1 MFLIAVFS
9 ASTSIMALYLFGNSE
24 QLNFDGKD
32 VKNTFCP
39 TQLEKFEFL
48 RTNGI
53 TKAGASILENTCS
66 LLIIIRMRART
77 ICSAFVCIDCQGNT
91 WHEHRA

>member
-1 MFLIAVFS
+1 MLIISVFIDL
-9 ASTSIMALYLFGNSE
+9 TSILGGGNCFGNSE

-32 VKNTFCP
+32 MKNTFCP
-39 TQLEKFEFL
+39 TQLEKFESL

-66 LLIIIRMRART
+66 LLYIRMRART
-77 ICSAFVCIDCQGNT
+77 IYSATV
-91 WHEHRA
+91 